1 MRFLLF
7 KHFGQEQLVCSKPL
21 THDISSVPL
30 AVSSSRKTLD
40 KFRCPFLQYYRI
52 VRSIIW
58 FKFYSVLRTNNK
70 LTSVQS
76 LITWPNILNRV
87 QSPLSLQHQQDFW
100 LASFPCRETK
110 TARVNTCLRI
120 GLIWTTVSSAWQTV
134 QHFQKYI
141 LPKHPLLAEQIKCP
155 YTYFI
160 PYRLKS
166 LESVAPL
173 LCVISICQIP
183 HTLKQPSY
191 LCKGSLETQ
200 EPLKP
205 LIVKSRIQ
213 SLRVT
218 TNLVQIYI

>member
-1 MRFLLF
+1 MTKYSESSTKSSFFTTSARLLVSKLPLQRNKDSQSKYMF
-7 KHFGQEQLVCSKPL
+7 KNW
-21 THDISSVPL
+21 IN
-30 AVSSSRKTLD
+30 LD
-40 KFRCPFLQYYRI
+40 
-52 VRSIIW
+52 
-58 FKFYSVLRTNNK
+58 N
-70 LTSVQS
+70 
-76 LITWPNILNRV
+76 
-87 QSPLSLQHQQDFW
+87 
-100 LASFPCRETK
+100 SFQ
-110 TARVNTCLRI
+110 CL
-120 GLIWTTVSSAWQTV
+120 TV

-191 LCKGSLETQ
+191 LCKSSLETQ

-218 TNLVQIYI
+218 TNLVQIYIQSFIKSLKQYSASYSQKTKNTHRFYGPQLTNYDGLRQDLRLTHKMARGSESASRLVPLL